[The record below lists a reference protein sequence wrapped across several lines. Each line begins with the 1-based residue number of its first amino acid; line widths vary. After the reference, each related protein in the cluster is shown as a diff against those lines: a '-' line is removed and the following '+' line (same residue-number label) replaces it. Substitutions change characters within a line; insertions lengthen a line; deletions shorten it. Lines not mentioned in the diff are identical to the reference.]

1 MPVGSSQSGSFGSA
15 LWRGCVYG
23 IFQLTAIGLMYQHVR
38 GMKSEK
44 EVAKSMIYMFVI
56 DAAVMEL
63 AVFGLLAVAYQPEL
77 SGYSVPMLLLSRSFF
92 ADSSIHA
99 CLFRS
104 LLLRFVS
111 VP

>member
-77 SGYSVPMLLLSRSFF
+77 SGYSVPMRRTRKNSRAGKAFLWPERSPYRP
-92 ADSSIHA
+92 SSH
-99 CLFRS
+99 
-104 LLLRFVS
+104 
-111 VP
+111 